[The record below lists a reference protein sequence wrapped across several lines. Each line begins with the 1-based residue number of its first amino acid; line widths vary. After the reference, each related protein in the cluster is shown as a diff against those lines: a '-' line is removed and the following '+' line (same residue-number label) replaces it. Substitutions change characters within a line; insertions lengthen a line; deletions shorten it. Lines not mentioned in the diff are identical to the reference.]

1 MIDLKKIKKAYCVG
15 IKGAGVAAVVQIL
28 HSRGIAVSGSDTGE
42 LFFTDGM
49 LKRDGILFYE
59 TFATENVPL
68 DADVVIYS
76 TAYNDENNVEL
87 AEAKKLGLPLVSY
100 PEMLGMLFDER
111 LGIAVCGSHGKTTTS
126 ALLAQALKGAG
137 VDPGA
142 IVGSKVIDWKT
153 SVLSG
158 SGDYFVAEADEYQNK
173 LQYYQ
178 PWSAILTSVDWD
190 HPDFFPD
197 FESYKKVFCEF
208 VSKIKKTGFLVVWGD
223 SSDTL
228 EVAEQADCPVLTY
241 GFTEDNDYRVIS
253 HQSSVIGQ
261 KFEIEH
267 GGKSL
272 GIFETSLSGKHNVLN
287 CAAVIALCHTMRLDM
302 EKVREAIAGFKGT
315 SRRFEIIGARN
326 GALLI
331 DDYAH
336 HPDEIKATLAGARER
351 YGDKN
356 IKVVFH
362 PHTFTRTKALLQEF
376 SQSFDD
382 ADKVIVIDIY
392 GSAREEQGGV
402 SSQDLVNLINKYT
415 FGKAEYIP
423 TINETIDF
431 FAGTLDEND
440 LLITMGAGDV
450 WKIADKLKT

>member
-15 IKGAGVAAVVQIL
+15 IKGAGVAAIAQIL

-49 LKRDGILFYE
+49 LKRDGILFHE
-59 TFATENVPL
+59 TFSAQHVPEKT
-68 DADVVIYS
+68 DVVVYS
-76 TAYNDENNVEL
+76 TAYSEENNVEL
-87 AEAKKLGLPLVSY
+87 AEAKKRSLPLVSY

-126 ALLAQALKGAG
+126 AMLAQALNGAG

-142 IVGSKVIDWKT
+142 IVGSKVIEWKT

-158 SGDYFVAEADEYQNK
+158 AGDYFVAEADEYQNK
-173 LQYYQ
+173 LRYYH

-197 FESYKKVFCEF
+197 FESYKNVFREF
-208 VSKIKKTGFLVVWGD
+208 VAKIQKTGFLVVWGD

-228 EVAEQADCPVLTY
+228 EVAKQANGNVVAY
-241 GFTEDNDYRVIS
+241 GFTEDNDYKIVNLVCETAK
-253 HQSSVIGQ
+253 QTFKV
-261 KFEIEH
+261 EH
-267 GGKSL
+267 GGESL
-272 GIFETSLSGKHNVLN
+272 GIFETPLPGKHNVLN
-287 CAAVIALCHTMRLDM
+287 CTAVIALCHAMQLDM
-302 EKVREAIAGFKGT
+302 EKVGEAIAKFKGT
-315 SRRFEIIGARN
+315 SRRFEIVGERN

-336 HPDEIKATLAGARER
+336 HPDEIKATLAGARQR
-351 YGDKN
+351 YPDKN
-356 IKVVFH
+356 INVVFH

-402 SSQDLVNLINKYT
+402 SSEDLVNLINKYT

-423 TINETIDF
+423 TINEAIDHY
-431 FAGTLDEND
+431 AKILGEGDV
-440 LLITMGAGDV
+440 LITMGAGDV
-450 WKIADKLKT
+450 WKVADKLKI